1 MAFRD
6 VVDQLHD
13 DNCLAH
19 ASATERTDF
28 AALRER
34 AYQIDHF
41 NSGLKNLNF
50 GVLLGQLGRR
60 TMNRIPFGE
69 FYRTSVVHRIAGDVE
84 DATENAL
91 TDRDCDGPAGIVHA
105 HPTLQTFR

>member
-13 DNCLAH
+13 DNRLAH
-19 ASATERTDF
+19 AGATERAHF

-34 AYQIDHF
+34 ADQIDYF
-41 NSGLKNLNF
+41 NSGLENFNF
-50 GVLLGQLGRR
+50 GVLLDQLGRR
-60 TMNRIPFGE
+60 TMNRIAFGE
-69 FYRTSVVHRIAGDVE
+69 FYRASVVHRIPGDVK
-84 DATENAL
+84 DATEDAL
-91 TDRDCDGPAGIVHA
+91 TDRDCDWPAGVVHA